1 MAIDRDELLALLEP
15 QKFWNDVKIFET
27 VGSSNDLLKE
37 LAQHGAPEGTVVIGE
52 EQVSAR
58 GRLGRSWHSPKG
70 GAWFSILL
78 RPSVELAQS
87 GCIAVTLAVGLAHGL
102 GEAYKLPIGVKW
114 PNDLWLNGR
123 KLGGILIE
131 LASRGDKIEWLI
143 AGIGINVNNP
153 LPSGTRVPATSLAI
167 ALGREIALEEF
178 YRVVLE
184 SIAES
189 YKDFLNE
196 GFAPVQARWREISV
210 LGDRIGV
217 HRGENHFEASV
228 VGLSESGKLLVSTS
242 AGIQEL
248 AAEEV
253 SLSI

>member
-1 MAIDRDELLALLEP
+1 MALDRETLLAALEP
-15 QKFWNDVKIFET
+15 QQFWRDVQIFET
-27 VGSSNDLLKE
+27 VGSSNDLLKD
-37 LAQHGAPEGTVVIGE
+37 LAQHGAPEGTVVMGE

-70 GAWFSILL
+70 GAWFSVLL
-78 RPSVELAQS
+78 RPLVALAQS
-87 GCIAVTLAVGLAHGL
+87 GCIAVTLAVGLAQGL
-102 GEAYKLPIGVKW
+102 REAYKLPIGVKW

-131 LASRGDKIEWLI
+131 LASRGEKIEWLI

-153 LPSGTRVPATSLAI
+153 LPNETRVPATSLAT

-178 YRVVLE
+178 YRLALG

-189 YKDFLNE
+189 YKNFSHE
-196 GFAPVQARWREISV
+196 GFALVQARWREISV
-210 LGDRIGV
+210 LKDRIGV
-217 HRGENHFEASV
+217 HRGEKHFEASV
-228 VGLSESGKLLVSTS
+228 LGLSESGKLLVSTS
-242 AGIQEL
+242 EGIQEL

>member
-1 MAIDRDELLALLEP
+1 
-15 QKFWNDVKIFET
+15 

-37 LAQHGAPEGTVVIGE
+37 LAQHGASEGTVVIGE

-78 RPSVELAQS
+78 RPQMELGQS

-102 GEAYKLPIGVKW
+102 REAYKLPIGVKW

-131 LASRGDKIEWLI
+131 LASRGEKIEWLI

-153 LPSGTRVPATSLAI
+153 LPSETRVPATSLAI

-178 YRVVLE
+178 YRLALG
-184 SIAES
+184 SISES
-189 YKDFLNE
+189 YENFLKE
-196 GFAPVQARWREISV
+196 GFAPVRARWREVSV
-210 LGDRIGV
+210 LGDRVGV
-217 HRGENHFEASV
+217 HQGEAKFEASV
-228 VGLSESGKLLVSTS
+228 VGLSESGKLLVRTMQ
-242 AGIQEL
+242 GIREL